1 MDRCCL
7 TLLILSQLIFC
18 VGTCSTTDAA
28 ETEPLTIKEIN
39 QTWQQRRERLQAMRV
54 ELSQEI
60 ATSKLLLY
68 PEEETPVP
76 TPSNYSP
83 LTKAD
88 VKRLKKELVI
98 NYARYSI
105 LLDSP
110 RIRYRHWG
118 RYPSDRLKETLSFDR
133 TCFSDG
139 LTVTRLLQSPGTPSI
154 HIFKKNEMSDVFS
167 ALSQL
172 PLRWALLAGDHDLGK
187 TLEGFTV
194 RSKTEP
200 ILDLDCT
207 VLERTDSEGTASL
220 WVAPKSHDCTVL
232 KYEYHNANKLLISS
246 HIRYKIDNRWG
257 QIPTTCE
264 IKSFYGDEDLLRTG
278 YKYTFYAFHANE
290 SIPAEE
296 FLVKFPQGA
305 RVWDSRKRDA
315 NGKVIFYT
323 VK

>member
-1 MDRCCL
+1 MDRCI
-7 TLLILSQLIFC
+7 TLLILTPLVFC
-18 VGTCSTTDAA
+18 IAVSSTTDAA
-28 ETEPLTIKEIN
+28 ESQPHTIKEIN

-54 ELSQEI
+54 ELSLEM

-68 PEEETPVP
+68 PEEEEPVNP
-76 TPSNYSP
+76 PSGYSP

-88 VKRLKKELVI
+88 MERLKKELVI
-98 NYARYSI
+98 NHARYSI

-118 RYPSDRLKETLSFDR
+118 RFPSDRLKETLSFDR

-139 LTVTRLLQSPGTPSI
+139 LTVTRLQQSPGTPSI
-154 HIFKKNEMSDVFS
+154 HIFKKTEMSDVFS

-172 PLRWALLAGDHDLGK
+172 PLRWALLAGDRDLGK

-194 RSKTEP
+194 RSRTEP

-207 VLERTDSEGTASL
+207 VLERTDSEGTACL

-232 KYEYHNANKLLISS
+232 KYEYHNADKLLVSS
-246 HIRYKIDNRWG
+246 HIRYKNDNRWG
-257 QIPTTCE
+257 QVPTTCE
-264 IKSFYGDEDLLRTG
+264 LKSFYGNEDLLRTS
-278 YKYTFYAFHANE
+278 YKFTFDAFHANE
-290 SIPAEE
+290 RIPAEE
-296 FLVKFPQGA
+296 FLVKFLQGI
-305 RVWDSRKRDA
+305 RVRDSRKRDA
-315 NGKVIFYT
+315 NGKVITYT